1 VRATDEASALDQDVN
16 KRTTY
21 TWGLAGV
28 HVRVSGMG
36 AYGIVV
42 AGEVRLRGAVHA
54 VSSER
59 RGPGPSSEHAHNTV
73 LLTLVA

>member
-1 VRATDEASALDQDVN
+1 MRATDEASALDQDVN

-36 AYGIVV
+36 ACGIVV
-42 AGEVRLRGAVHA
+42 AGEVRLRGAVAVHA
-54 VSSER
+54 VR
-59 RGPGPSSEHAHNTV
+59 GPSSEHAHNTV

>member
-1 VRATDEASALDQDVN
+1 MPHLANDSPLPCHHFLVPQSAQWRTRCVCVRRMKALDQDVN

-36 AYGIVV
+36 WAHGIMV
-42 AGEVRLRGAVHA
+42 GSG
-54 VSSER
+54 
-59 RGPGPSSEHAHNTV
+59 G
-73 LLTLVA
+73 